1 MEKAAKGSVSDLIS
15 LKDIIKQFGD
25 NLPQAVKD
33 CLDGNAE
40 FTALGYKYGITP
52 TTDTSVI

>member
-1 MEKAAKGSVSDLIS
+1 

-33 CLDGNAE
+33 CLNGNAE
-40 FTALGYKYGITP
+40 FEALGYKYGITP
-52 TTDTSVI
+52 TTDTSEI